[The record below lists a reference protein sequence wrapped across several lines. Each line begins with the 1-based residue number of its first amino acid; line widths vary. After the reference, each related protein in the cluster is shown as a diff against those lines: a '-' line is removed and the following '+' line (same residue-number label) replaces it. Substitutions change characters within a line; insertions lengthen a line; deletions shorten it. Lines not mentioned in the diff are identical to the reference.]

1 MRVSAAITNE
11 TVPGSRLLLAGGSL
25 MPVLNKFAVT
35 SDEVTVIWRRLLHAI
50 HPGDL
55 FALLL
60 VAFFAVPL
68 GASLLGATPESGS
81 YTYLLMSH
89 LSQAARLGIIVYIFD
104 CFVVI
109 FHSVGFPLS
118 DLTKIS
124 KGLTKILYIC
134 WIAQRVSVLKRYLLG
149 KAISKNPEKLGRM
162 TTVDQMLDGMIF
174 VITGIFLLDT
184 LDVDMGVGVTS
195 VFAFGSAGTLVI
207 GLASQDLAT
216 MFVNGLI
223 LHASDRI
230 NEGDHIVFGN
240 GNNGQIIKIGWFQT
254 TLKHYDELVEVI
266 PNSEL
271 GNQRVTNKSRVQ
283 KCRVVQTLRLRY
295 EDVEKFDELLPAIL
309 DEIKASCPEVIADG
323 SAPFRAYW
331 TDYKED
337 FLAVTVDTHYNLPP
351 MGDLY
356 LRNKQKCLQAI
367 HRAVKNCKAQF
378 VTTLYP
384 QGINN

>member
-1 MRVSAAITNE
+1 
-11 TVPGSRLLLAGGSL
+11 
-25 MPVLNKFAVT
+25 MPVLNRFAVT
-35 SDEVTVIWRRLLHAI
+35 SDEVTEIGRRLVDAI

-68 GASLLGATPESGS
+68 GATLAGATPESGS
-81 YTYLLMSH
+81 FTYLLTSH
-89 LSQAARLGIIVYIFD
+89 LSQAARLGIIVYVLD
-104 CFVVI
+104 CLVVI
-109 FHSVGFPLS
+109 LHSVGFSLLE
-118 DLTKIS
+118 LTKIS
-124 KGLTKILYIC
+124 KGLAKILYIC
-134 WIAQRVSVLKRYLLG
+134 WIAQRISVLKRYMLG
-149 KAISKNPEKLGRM
+149 KAVSKNPEKLGRL
-162 TTVDQMLDGMIF
+162 TTVDRMLDGMIF
-174 VITGIFLLDT
+174 VLTGLFLLDV

-207 GLASQDLAT
+207 GLASQNLAT
-216 MFVNGLI
+216 MFVNGLV
-223 LHASDRI
+223 LSTSDRI

-240 GNNGQIIKIGWFQT
+240 GNNGQILKIGWFQT
-254 TLKHYDELVEVI
+254 TLKHYDELIEVI

-283 KCRVVQTLRLRY
+283 KCRVMQTLRFRY
-295 EDVEKFDELLPAIL
+295 EDADKFDELLPAIL
-309 DEIKASCPEVIADG
+309 KEIKASCPDVITDG

-337 FLAVTVDTHYNLPP
+337 YLAVTVDTHYNLPP
-351 MGDLY
+351 MGDVY
-356 LRNKQKCLQAI
+356 MANKQKCLQAI
-367 HRAVKNCKAQF
+367 HRAAKKSKAHF